1 MTADRDPSPASR
13 LLAELAGSITLSSVC
28 VPAAVRR
35 EDPRL
40 VGAVEGLGLAATSA
54 PHGDEDVLC
63 EMAAEPE
70 ALARAVRAFTRAPF
84 LLLVAPEA
92 KVAMAGAGT
101 GATAGAT
108 AGAGAGAVADVLLAG
123 SGEWLALET
132 PVSGAE
138 LLAPVDRAL
147 AAAALPGEWRAA
159 PSAAELGSE
168 DDTLSALWVAAERDR
183 EALAAIA
190 GRFELGAQRLD
201 EARRARERMSAEVA
215 RLREAERH
223 ELDRMRL
230 AMLEQ
235 RAWVA
240 DQAMRVAASQSWRVG
255 HRLVRIARRLAFK
268 RDRGTDLPS
277 MIAQR
282 MEEGDFR

>member
-35 EDPRL
+35 ADPRL

-63 EMAAEPE
+63 EVAAEPE
-70 ALARAVRAFTRAPF
+70 ALARALRAFTRAPF

-92 KVAMAGAGT
+92 KAATGGAV
-101 GATAGAT
+101 
-108 AGAGAGAVADVLLAG
+108 AGAVADVLLAG

-147 AAAALPGEWRAA
+147 AAVALPGEWRAA

-168 DDTLSALWVAAERDR
+168 DDTLSALWVAAERDC

-240 DQAMRVAASQSWRVG
+240 DQALRVAASQSWRVG